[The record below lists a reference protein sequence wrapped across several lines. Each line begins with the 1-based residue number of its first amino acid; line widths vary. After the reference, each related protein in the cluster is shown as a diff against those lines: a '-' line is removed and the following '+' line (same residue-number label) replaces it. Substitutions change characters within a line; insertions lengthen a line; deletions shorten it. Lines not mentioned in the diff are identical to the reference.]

1 MRCPGPPCNLGPH
14 CWIDVIGAK
23 KHYKLRSHHFRA
35 IVRHVEQ
42 GGVFDTYSDLPDD
55 IRDQLYA
62 EEQQHAERQR
72 KTNAPS
78 TGNYPPINITNV
90 MPGSSPVAS
99 PATGAATPL
108 TTSSPACCTAVLDLE
123 IAGPRDVAVRK
134 YCEWQCSQV
143 ESEALKLEFWKA
155 YNAALDHGFDLE
167 QVYEDQRPEFFI
179 EQGVK
184 AGMARRFVCDIKKW
198 VEKYSTA

>member
-1 MRCPGPPCNLGPH
+1 M
-14 CWIDVIGAK
+14 
-23 KHYKLRSHHFRA
+23 
-35 IVRHVEQ
+35 
-42 GGVFDTYSDLPDD
+42 PDD

-90 MPGSSPVAS
+90 LPASSPLAS
-99 PATGAATPL
+99 PAGAATPL
-108 TTSSPACCTAVLDLE
+108 NALSPACCNAVLPLE
-123 IAGPRDVAVRK
+123 IAGPRDVAVRT

-155 YNAALDHGFDLE
+155 YNAALDHGLDLE
-167 QVYEDQRPEFFI
+167 QVHEDQQPDFFI

-184 AGMARRFVCDIKKW
+184 RGDSSAILESGLRN
-198 VEKYSTA
+198 TA

>member
-14 CWIDVIGAK
+14 CWIDVGAGK

-35 IVRHVEQ
+35 IIRHVEQ
-42 GGVFDTYSDLPDD
+42 GGVFNIPGDMPED

-72 KTNAPS
+72 KTTSPS
-78 TGNYPPINITNV
+78 AGNYPPINITNV
-90 MPGSSPVAS
+90 MPGSSPLAS
-99 PATGAATPL
+99 PAGAATPL
-108 TTSSPACCTAVLDLE
+108 AASSPVCCNVVLALE
-123 IAGPRDVAVRK
+123 IAGPRDVAVRS

-143 ESEALKLEFWKA
+143 ESETLKREFWKA
-155 YNAALDHGFDLE
+155 YGVALDHGLDLE
-167 QVYEDQRPEFFI
+167 QVHQDQEPDFFI

-184 AGMARRFVCDIKKW
+184 VGVARRFVRDIGKW
-198 VEKYSTA
+198 VEAHA